1 MRQLSV
7 LLSSILSMSLA
18 YAQNKPEPI
27 RLCVSTLQ
35 NSSHSAID
43 PAWQRNQLI
52 KAFERNNKGKDVAKG
67 KAPRIET
74 ILLESSSESDP
85 AVRDNDCQFILH
97 TNVVEIIDAGTSD
110 MGDPRS
116 RSIGIGSAPNDP
128 EAMSA
133 NDNRATVTYR
143 IMRAGE
149 LEPWASGEVREHE
162 PLPDAMLLSHL
173 MDQTANR
180 VVRDLRET
188 NR

>member
-7 LLSSILSMSLA
+7 LLSSILLISLA
-18 YAQNKPEPI
+18 RAQNKPEPI

-35 NSSHSAID
+35 NSSGSAID
-43 PAWQRNQLI
+43 ATWQRNQLI

-74 ILLESSSESDP
+74 VMLDSSSETDP
-85 AVRDNDCQFILH
+85 AVRENDCQFILH

-110 MGDPRS
+110 ISDS
-116 RSIGIGSAPNDP
+116 RPHSVGIGSAPNDP
-128 EAMSA
+128 AGISS

-149 LEPWASGEVREHE
+149 LEPWASAEVREHD

-180 VVRDLRET
+180 VVRDLRE
-188 NR
+188 RH